1 MEEVWEYITLERK
14 RSREG
19 MGDDFLSVDELVV
32 TRFIKKKSLRVKS

>member
-1 MEEVWEYITLERK
+1 MGIYYFGEEAKK